1 MCIFWRE
8 AFRNLLTVRKFESQI
23 ITNVFVVQL
32 LAGKISNYLLTV
44 KKFEFQK
51 TFNDKSLQI
60 INYTIVNVFE
70 VQLLAGKF
78 QIIYLP
84 LNNKAFLY
92 KHSL

>member
-1 MCIFWRE
+1 MKIHCNKLF
-8 AFRNLLTVRKFESQI
+8 NYTI
-23 ITNVFVVQL
+23 INFFVVQL

-60 INYTIVNVFE
+60 INYTIVIVFE

-78 QIIYLP
+78 QIIY
-84 LNNKAFLY
+84 
-92 KHSL
+92 